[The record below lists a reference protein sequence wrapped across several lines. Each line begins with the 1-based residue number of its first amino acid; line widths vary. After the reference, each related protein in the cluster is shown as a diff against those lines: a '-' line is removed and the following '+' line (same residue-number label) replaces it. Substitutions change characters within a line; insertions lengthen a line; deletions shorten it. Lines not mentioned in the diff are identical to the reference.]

1 MPSCPCGTTSK
12 KKGAR
17 RNVDRHE
24 MDEDELNDAPVRRVP
39 LLRQMRQMGFLALEP
54 ASIRSRKILV

>member
-12 KKGAR
+12 RKEPR

-24 MDEDELNDAPVRRVP
+24 IDEDELNDAPVRRVP
-39 LLRQMRQMGFLALEP
+39 LTRQMRQMGFLALEP
-54 ASIRSRKILV
+54 SASRSRKILV